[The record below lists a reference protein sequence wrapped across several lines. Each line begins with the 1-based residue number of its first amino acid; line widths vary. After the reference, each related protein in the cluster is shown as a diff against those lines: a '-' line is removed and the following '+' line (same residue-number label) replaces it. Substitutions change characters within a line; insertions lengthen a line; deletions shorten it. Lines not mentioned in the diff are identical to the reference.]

1 MAYIERF
8 YRRYHSYYFEGET
21 INIRILEP
29 ITAKHF
35 DWIEHDYTD
44 LMPKGDLEQ
53 LERDDKDPEPALAC
67 LPRLRFTLKRGD
79 YARLKD
85 LIDIIND

>member
-8 YRRYHSYYFEGET
+8 YRRYHSYYFEDDSIT
-21 INIRILEP
+21 IRVLEKL
-29 ITAKHF
+29 TQKHI
-35 DWIEHDYTD
+35 DWILHDYKD
-44 LMPKGDLEQ
+44 IIPKGDIVQ
-53 LERDDKDPEPALAC
+53 LDADANDPEPALAC
-67 LPRLRFTLKRGD
+67 LPRLRFTFKRGD